1 MSGLRHKI
9 IFFIL
14 VENKKNEILSYF
26 EKKASSIPLLTV

>member
-1 MSGLRHKI
+1 MSGLWHKI

-14 VENKKNEILSYF
+14 VENKKIEIICYI

>member
-1 MSGLRHKI
+1 MSGLRNKI

-14 VENKKNEILSYF
+14 VENKKNEILIYF